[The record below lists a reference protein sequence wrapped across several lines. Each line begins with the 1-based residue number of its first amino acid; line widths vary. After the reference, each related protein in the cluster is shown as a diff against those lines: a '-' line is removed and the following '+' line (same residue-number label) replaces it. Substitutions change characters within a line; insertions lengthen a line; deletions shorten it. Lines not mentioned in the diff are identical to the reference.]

1 MSASELTGLPTL
13 GGIET
18 AHARIRPY
26 VRRTPLVPLPSLRG
40 DLHPALRLKLENLQ
54 VTGSFKP
61 RGAFNNLLSMTVE
74 QRAKGVVAAS
84 GGNHG
89 VAVAYAAHVLDIP
102 AIIYLPESASADR
115 VARVKRW
122 GAKVVKHG
130 LNWDDAHAAAT
141 AFAAE
146 ERLPYVH
153 PFEAERTLEG
163 QGTLGLEILQDAPDT
178 DCVLIAIGGGGL
190 IGGAAA
196 ALKEL
201 RPSIRIIGVEPKG
214 APSLLRSVE
223 AGRVV
228 ELPEVRTI
236 ADTLAPRAVGERT
249 LRLAQLYVDEIVL
262 VSDGAMIEAMRWLWL
277 ECNQL
282 VEPSGAAVIAALQ
295 TGAADIGAARRP
307 VAVIC
312 GGNAAAAPIFATYEA
327 LARDKGSL
335 EP

>member
-1 MSASELTGLPTL
+1 MYTVPLEA
-13 GGIET
+13 IEQ
-18 AHARIRPY
+18 AHERIRPY
-26 VRRTPLVPLPSLRG
+26 TRRTPLAPLPALRG
-40 DLHPALRLKLENLQ
+40 DLHPNLRLKLENLQ

-61 RGAFNNLLSMTVE
+61 RGVFNTLVGLGSAG
-74 QRAKGVVAAS
+74 RARGVVGAS

-89 VAVAYAAHVLDIP
+89 VALAYAAHVMDIP
-102 AIIYLPESASADR
+102 ATVYLPESASADR
-115 VARVKRW
+115 IARVQRW
-122 GAKVVKHG
+122 GAEVVQVG
-130 LNWDDAHAAAT
+130 RNWDDAHAAAT
-141 AFAAE
+141 VYAAE
-146 ERLPYVH
+146 HGLPYVH
-153 PFEAERTLEG
+153 PFEADATLEG
-163 QGTLGLEILQDAPDT
+163 QGTLGLEILHDAPET
-178 DCVLIAIGGGGL
+178 DCVLIASGGGGL

-196 ALKEL
+196 ALKAL
-201 RPSIRIIGVEPKG
+201 KPSIRVIGVEPVG

-249 LRLAQLYVDEIVL
+249 LALARQYVDDIVL

-295 TGAADIGAARRP
+295 TGAADLSGTTHP

-312 GGNAAAAPIFATYEA
+312 GGNASAGPVFTAYEA
-327 LARDKGSL
+327 LAREKGTL
-335 EP
+335 E